1 MSYRLDQGV
10 DVCPRSLGD
19 AQANRA
25 IKTKLNYDIPFKIP
39 ITKGAQNINIRLQKC
54 LYLVNNED
62 VITTSTIIKGLIYQN
77 REQTVFAKKYAGSVK
92 RFGIH
97 QEDLQDL
104 KFFLVY
110 EDN

>member
-54 LYLVNNED
+54 LYLANNED
-62 VITTSTIIKGLIYQN
+62 VITTSTSIKGLIDQN
-77 REQTVFAKKYAGSVK
+77 RE
-92 RFGIH
+92 
-97 QEDLQDL
+97 
-104 KFFLVY
+104 
-110 EDN
+110 